1 MIIKNKLLEIKTLEY
16 SLENEYYNVK
26 LNMKLANDIT
36 DTDFGFDFSKQIVCQ
51 AEPIKGCVIGADGMC
66 RAVNPKDKQ
75 KK

>member
-1 MIIKNKLLEIKTLEY
+1 MNNNQKNTG
-16 SLENEYYNVK
+16 NQNQ
-26 LNMKLANDIT
+26 D
-36 DTDFGFDFSKQIVCQ
+36 DFGFDFSKQIVCQ